1 MNGEAFGGLEM
12 YDPFFVWGGESY
24 IDKKYF
30 IQPSHLIPLFV
41 SYPNESCPCIEK
53 IQRVFLSGGM
63 GNKG

>member
-1 MNGEAFGGLEM
+1 MTLSLFG
-12 YDPFFVWGGESY
+12 GGESY

-53 IQRVFLSGGM
+53 IQRDFLSGGM

>member
-1 MNGEAFGGLEM
+1 MNGEAFGRLEM
-12 YDPFFVWGGESY
+12 YDPFFVLGGESY
-24 IDKKYF
+24 TDKKYF

-53 IQRVFLSGGM
+53 IQRDFLSGGM

>member
-12 YDPFFVWGGESY
+12 HDPFLGGESY

-41 SYPNESCPCIEK
+41 SYPDESCPRIEK
-53 IQRVFLSGGM
+53 IQRDFLSGGM